1 MINLISKKELIFA
14 AITEKC
20 RRDFWYYCKTMAPDF
35 YREDRPYLKHMCK
48 ELQAFYESDEQ
59 VMCVN
64 LPPRHGKSRTATLFV
79 QWVLGNDNYIKIM
92 TGSYNET
99 LSTTFSKQV
108 RGAIT
113 EVKADEDRIIYS
125 DIFPTTRIKYGEGA
139 ANLWTLEGQ
148 SNANY
153 LATSPTGTATGFGA
167 DIELIDDLVKSAL
180 EARNI
185 NTLNQHWDW
194 FTNTMLSRLQGKR
207 KVILIMTRWSD
218 DDLCGKALV
227 HYKRIGIKVRLLTM
241 KAYDGVKMLCDDIL
255 NKPQYDTLVNTLGED
270 IAEANYN
277 QTPVNIKGVMYERL
291 QTYDKLPE
299 DIKGVYNYTD
309 TADTGSDNLCS
320 INYAVS
326 NDNKAY
332 ITDITYTK
340 EAMEVTEPL
349 VAKMLLKG
357 NVNYADIESNN
368 GGRGFSRNVERI
380 TKELG
385 NRKTIF
391 KTFHQSQNKQA
402 RIFAGSTN
410 VMNNVLFPSDWAI
423 KWPQFY
429 SDTIRYQRE
438 GKNEHDDNADA
449 LTGVTEMLEKRFIK
463 RGNLSGQRL

>member
-1 MINLISKKELIFA
+1 MSSLSRSELIKA
-14 AITEKC
+14 SKLEMC

-35 YREDRPYLKHMCK
+35 YKEDRPYLKEMAR
-48 ELQAFYESDEQ
+48 ELQSFYESDDK
-59 VMCVN
+59 VMCLN

-79 QWVLGNDNYIKIM
+79 QWVLGKNNSLKIM

-108 RGAIT
+108 RGAIA
-113 EVKADEDRIIYS
+113 EVKADNERIVYS

-139 ANLWTLEGQ
+139 SNLWTLEGQ
-148 SNANY
+148 TANNY

-185 NTLNQHWDW
+185 NTLNAHWEW

-218 DDLCGKALV
+218 DDLCGRALR
-227 HYKRIGIKVRLLTM
+227 HYEKIGVKVRLLSM
-241 KAYDGVKMLCDDIL
+241 KAFDGVKMLCDEVL
-255 NKPQYDTLVNTLGED
+255 NKEQYDDLKSTLGAD

-291 QTYDKLPE
+291 QTYEKLPE

-309 TADTGSDNLCS
+309 TADTGSDYLCS

-332 ITDITYTK
+332 ITDLIYTQ
-340 EAMEVTEPL
+340 ASMEVTEPL
-349 VAKMLLKG
+349 VAQLFHSG
-357 NVNYADIESNN
+357 GVNYADIESNN
-368 GGRGFSRNVERI
+368 GGRGFARNVDRL

-385 NRKTIF
+385 NRKTII
-391 KTFHQSQNKQA
+391 KPFHQSNNKQA
-402 RIFAGSTN
+402 RIFAGSTS

-423 KWPQFY
+423 RYPEFY
-429 SDTIRYQRE
+429 SDTIKYQRE

-449 LTGVTEMLEKRFIK
+449 LTGITEMLEKRFK
-463 RGNLSGQRL
+463 KNKSLSGLSL